1 MELWYQT
8 NHQKAVQWR
17 SAKNLNKKHE
27 LFYNRNAIYMIE
39 SVAILGAGA
48 LGAVYANIFHK
59 AGIPTRLVAK
69 GERYQRLLRNGIYIN
84 DTHHHIPA
92 IDAAHKNTSFT
103 ADLVIVA
110 TKYHHLTSAL
120 PDLASLVHS
129 DTIFISLLNGMS
141 SEDKIGQLYGRQNVL
156 LSIAMNLDARR
167 ESNRIYHSQ
176 PPLLIFGKANNLNPG
191 TKVKAVQ
198 EILNKAGINHQTP
211 QDMLRS
217 VWWKF
222 MVNVGMNQSSA
233 VTGAT
238 YGRYKT
244 EPSLRELKEAL
255 MREVI
260 AVAQAEGVD
269 LRDEDATS
277 FYETLDV
284 IAEDGKTSMLQDIE
298 ASRKTEVDM
307 FAPVVIE
314 LGEKHRIPTPVNQ
327 TILSVIRSLEM
338 QYTG

>member
-1 MELWYQT
+1 MLW
-8 NHQKAVQWR
+8 
-17 SAKNLNKKHE
+17 
-27 LFYNRNAIYMIE
+27 
-39 SVAILGAGA
+39 
-48 LGAVYANIFHK
+48 GAVYANIFHR
-59 AGIPTRLVAK
+59 AGIATRLVAK
-69 GERYQRLLRNGIYIN
+69 GERFNRLQRDGVYIN
-84 DTHHHIPA
+84 DVCYHVPV
-92 IDAAHKNTSFT
+92 IDAAQADPDFT

-110 TKYHHLTSAL
+110 TKYHHLGTAL
-120 PDLASLVHS
+120 PDLAGLIHA
-129 DTIFISLLNGMS
+129 DTIFISLLNGLT
-141 SEDKIGQLYGRQNVL
+141 SEAIIGQMYGAENVL

-167 ESNRIYHSQ
+167 EDNKIFHSR
-176 PPLLIFGKANNLNPG
+176 PPLLIFGKADNHGPDPA
-191 TKVKAVQ
+191 VQAVQ
-198 EILNKAGINHQTP
+198 EILDKAGISHQTP
-211 QDMLRS
+211 VDMQRS

-244 EPSLRELKEAL
+244 EPALRWLKETL

-277 FYETLDV
+277 FYETLDI

-314 LGEKHRIPTPVNQ
+314 LGEKHNIPTPVNQ
-327 TILSVIRSLEM
+327 TILSVIRSLET
-338 QYTG
+338 QYSES